1 MRGGMT
7 AESEV
12 EETFEAIR
20 RSVEKEPYAR
30 SLGIRLEE
38 LEPGWA
44 VTEMDFSADMKNVF
58 GMAHGGAIFSLIDE
72 AFEVASNSHGT
83 VSVALS
89 MSVTYV
95 SAPKKGDILLAEGK
109 EVSRSNRVATYDIQV
124 KTKGGDLIAI
134 CQALVYRKRDPLPF
148 L

>member
-1 MRGGMT
+1 MGK
-7 AESEV
+7 EI
-12 EETFEAIR
+12 FEAIR
-20 RSVEKEPYAR
+20 RRVAEEPYAKKMG
-30 SLGIRLEE
+30 LKLVEVDEGYALVEMKF
-38 LEPGWA
+38 
-44 VTEMDFSADMKNVF
+44 TEDMENVF

-72 AFEVASNSHGT
+72 AFEIASNSHGT

-95 SAPKKGDILLAEGK
+95 SSPKKGETLLSEGK
-109 EVSRSNRVATYDIQV
+109 EVSRSNRVATYSIQV
-124 KTKGGDLIAI
+124 KTEGGDLIAI

>member
-1 MRGGMT
+1 MG
-7 AESEV
+7 
-12 EETFEAIR
+12 EEIFEAIR
-20 RSVEKEPYAR
+20 KRVAEEPYAKKMG
-30 SLGIRLEE
+30 LVLVEVAEGYALVEMKF
-38 LEPGWA
+38 
-44 VTEMDFSADMKNVF
+44 TEDMENVF

-95 SAPKKGDILLAEGK
+95 SSPKKGESLLAEGK
-109 EVSRSNRVATYDIQV
+109 EVSRSNLVATYDIRV
-124 KTKGGDLIAI
+124 KTTGGDLIAI

>member
-1 MRGGMT
+1 MG
-7 AESEV
+7 EEV
-12 EETFEAIR
+12 FEAIR
-20 RSVEKEPYAR
+20 KRVAKEPYAKKMG
-30 SLGIRLEE
+30 LKLVEVGEGYALVEMKF
-38 LEPGWA
+38 
-44 VTEMDFSADMKNVF
+44 TEDMENVF

-95 SAPKKGDILLAEGK
+95 SSPKKGEVLLAEGK
-109 EVSRSNRVATYDIQV
+109 EVSRSNRVATYSIQV
-124 KTKGGDLIAI
+124 KTNGGDLIAI

>member
-1 MRGGMT
+1 MT
-7 AESEV
+7 
-12 EETFEAIR
+12 EEIFEAIR
-20 RSVEKEPYAR
+20 WRVAEEPYAEKMGLKLVEVAEGYALVEMR
-30 SLGIRLEE
+30 FTEE
-38 LEPGWA
+38 ME
-44 VTEMDFSADMKNVF
+44 NIF

-95 SAPKKGDILLAEGK
+95 SSPKKGETLQAEAE
-109 EVSRSNRVATYDIQV
+109 EVSRSNRVATYDIRV
-124 KTKGGDLIAI
+124 KTAGGDLIAI

-148 L
+148 I

>member
-1 MRGGMT
+1 MT
-7 AESEV
+7 
-12 EETFEAIR
+12 EEIFEAIR
-20 RSVEKEPYAR
+20 RRVAEEPYAEKMGLKLVEVAEGYALVEMR
-30 SLGIRLEE
+30 FTEE
-38 LEPGWA
+38 ME
-44 VTEMDFSADMKNVF
+44 NIF

-95 SAPKKGDILLAEGK
+95 SSPKKGETLQAEAE
-109 EVSRSNRVATYDIQV
+109 EVSRSNRVATYDIRV
-124 KTKGGDLIAI
+124 KTAGGSLIAI

-148 L
+148 I

>member
-1 MRGGMT
+1 MT
-7 AESEV
+7 
-12 EETFEAIR
+12 EEIFEAIR
-20 RSVEKEPYAR
+20 RRVAEEPYAEKMGLKLVEVAEGYALVEMR
-30 SLGIRLEE
+30 FTEE
-38 LEPGWA
+38 ME
-44 VTEMDFSADMKNVF
+44 NIF

-95 SAPKKGDILLAEGK
+95 SSPKKGETLQAEAE
-109 EVSRSNRVATYDIQV
+109 EVSRSNRVATYDIRV
-124 KTKGGDLIAI
+124 KTAGGDLIAI

-148 L
+148 I

>member
-1 MRGGMT
+1 MG
-7 AESEV
+7 
-12 EETFEAIR
+12 EEIFEAIR
-20 RSVEKEPYAR
+20 KRVEEEPYAKKMGLKLVEVDSGY
-30 SLGIRLEE
+30 SLVEMKF
-38 LEPGWA
+38 
-44 VTEMDFSADMKNVF
+44 TEDMENVF

-83 VSVALS
+83 VAVALS

-95 SAPKKGDILLAEGK
+95 SSPKKGDTLFAEGR
-109 EVSRSNRVATYDIQV
+109 EVSRSNRVATYSIQV
-124 KTKGGDLIAI
+124 KTDGGDLIAI

>member
-1 MRGGMT
+1 MG
-7 AESEV
+7 
-12 EETFEAIR
+12 EEIFEAIR
-20 RSVEKEPYAR
+20 KRVAEEPYAKKMG
-30 SLGIRLEE
+30 LKLVEVAEGYALVEMKF
-38 LEPGWA
+38 
-44 VTEMDFSADMKNVF
+44 TEDMENVF

-83 VSVALS
+83 VAVALS

-95 SAPKKGDILLAEGK
+95 SSPKKGEALLAEGK
-109 EVSRSNRVATYDIQV
+109 EMSRSNRVATYDIRV

>member
-1 MRGGMT
+1 MG
-7 AESEV
+7 
-12 EETFEAIR
+12 EEIFEAIR
-20 RSVEKEPYAR
+20 KRVAEEPYAKKMG
-30 SLGIRLEE
+30 LVLVEVDEGYALVEMKF
-38 LEPGWA
+38 
-44 VTEMDFSADMKNVF
+44 TEDMENVF

-72 AFEVASNSHGT
+72 AFEISSNSHGT
-83 VSVALS
+83 VAVALS

-109 EVSRSNRVATYDIQV
+109 EVSRSNRVATYSIQV
-124 KTKGGDLIAI
+124 KTEGGDLIAI

>member
-1 MRGGMT
+1 MG
-7 AESEV
+7 EEV
-12 EETFEAIR
+12 FEAIR
-20 RSVEKEPYAR
+20 KRVAEEPYAKKMG
-30 SLGIRLEE
+30 LVLVEVDEGYALVEMKF
-38 LEPGWA
+38 
-44 VTEMDFSADMKNVF
+44 TEDMENVF

-72 AFEVASNSHGT
+72 AFEIASNSHGT
-83 VSVALS
+83 VAVALS

-109 EVSRSNRVATYDIQV
+109 EVSRSNRVATYSIQV
-124 KTKGGDLIAI
+124 KTEGGDLIAI